1 MEELSEFYEA
11 YSTKSLRQKLKD
23 SLSKHLTFVKLNYH
37 KKWNFFKK
45 PKNDKK
51 SRVNIKD
58 EANILNLL
66 LLSWFE
72 K

>member
-37 KKWNFFKK
+37 KNEISS
-45 PKNDKK
+45 KNLKMA
-51 SRVNIKD
+51 RNH
-58 EANILNLL
+58 E
-66 LLSWFE
+66 
-72 K
+72 